1 MKTKLVFCAALVAF
15 TAPAYADT
23 PTANQNTI
31 MTRGAQIMPFDMT
44 TAMHMFLPSSS
55 GGVLEVMVHDMDPTQ
70 ITLVRSHLLAEA
82 AKFGR
87 GDYSDPAYIH
97 GKTMPGLAQLES
109 GASRISIRYFETPT
123 GAAITC
129 SSADREMVSV
139 IHDWLAAQQR
149 DHGSGDMKHCDMKM

>member
-1 MKTKLVFCAALVAF
+1 MKIELLSIAASIAL
-15 TAPAYADT
+15 TNPACADT
-23 PTANQNTI
+23 PATDQQTVMA
-31 MTRGAQIMPFDMT
+31 RGAQIMPFDMR

-55 GGVLEVMVHDMDPTQ
+55 GGVVEVMVYDMDPTQ

-82 AKFGR
+82 AKFAR

-97 GKTMPGLAQLES
+97 GKAMPGLAQLES
-109 GASRISIRYFETPT
+109 GAARVSIRYFETST
-123 GAAITC
+123 GTAITF
-129 SSADREMVSV
+129 SSSDRAMVSA